1 MTNGIKTPLFPAG
14 LWQVGWRYLA
24 RHRWQ
29 SVLMILGIA
38 LGVAVMVAIDLANE
52 SAGQA
57 FELSAQSITGKAT
70 HQITG
75 GPGGL
80 DEKLYTEIMTQ
91 GLVPLAAPVIT
102 ETVSSPQLA
111 NQPLDLLGIDPF
123 VDSAFRTYLSQ
134 GQAPPLS
141 QLAAFLTRSGAVLVS
156 KDNADH
162 YHINLGDSLTIQVEG
177 HARQVFVAGILDPAD
192 ALSQRTV
199 DGLLLADIATAQEL
213 TGKVGK
219 LDRIDLILPADAT
232 VDLQKLASHLPPDVT
247 IASVADQ
254 NRTITEM
261 TGAFQLNLTALSL
274 LALLVGLFL
283 IYNTMTFSVVQRRS
297 MFGTLRCL
305 GVTRL
310 ELFGLVISEAFLVGI
325 LGSLAGIALG
335 IAMGRN
341 TVDLVTRTIND
352 LYFTTTVQAVG
363 IPIASLVK
371 GGVAGL
377 LATVLTAAFPA
388 WEAASVP
395 PRAALSR
402 SVLEGKAH
410 RNVLASALSGGGLI
424 AGGVLAFSIPKSGL
438 VTGFGGTFA
447 VVVGFAMLSALT
459 MVFLMRLAAPAAG
472 KLFGLL
478 GKMAPRNLVNALS
491 RTSVAVAALMVAVAV
506 TIGVSLMIDSFR
518 YTVSIWLQQTLQ
530 GDIYI
535 SVPGFNATVATEA
548 IDPRVLPLVSDW
560 PGVLRADS
568 LRTVSIASPQ
578 GPVQV
583 SATDNQDIGGERLW
597 RQLSL
602 PKDQVWGA
610 MLAGGV
616 LVSEPLANR
625 LGLFDRGSKVTLS
638 TPQGYRDFPV
648 VGIFYDYASSE
659 GSLFMNMSLYRKIWG
674 DAGITAIGL
683 RLAPGFSPD
692 DLSRQLQDR
701 LAGIQSLYIRPNQA
715 LRSAVMAVFDR
726 TFAIT
731 AALRMLAT
739 IVAFIGVLNTLLLL
753 QLEKQREVGIL
764 RALGLTGKQLWGL
777 TMLETGLMGLAAGIL
792 AIPTG
797 YALSLIL
804 VYVINRRSFGWTL
817 QISTQPGAF
826 LQAVLIAVVA
836 ALLAGIY
843 PAWRM
848 SRRAAGE
855 VIRND

>member
-1 MTNGIKTPLFPAG
+1 M
-14 LWQVGWRYLA
+14 V
-24 RHRWQ
+24 
-29 SVLMILGIA
+29 LGIA
-38 LGVAVMVAIDLANE
+38 LGVAVMVAIDLANQ
-52 SAGQA
+52 SASQA

-80 DEKLYTEIMTQ
+80 DEKLYAEIMTQ

-102 ETVSSPQLA
+102 ETVSSPQLG

-123 VDSAFRTYLSQ
+123 VDSPFRSYLSQ
-134 GQAPPLS
+134 DQAPPLS
-141 QLAAFLTRSGAVLVS
+141 QLAAFLTQPGAVLVS
-156 KDNADH
+156 RDNADR
-162 YHINLGDSLTIQVEG
+162 YHLSLGDTFSIEIEG
-177 HARQVFVAGILDPAD
+177 HARQVFVAGVLNPPD

-199 DGLLLADIATAQEL
+199 DGLLLADISTAQEL
-213 TGKVGK
+213 TGRIGN
-219 LDRIDLILPADAT
+219 LDRIDLILPASST
-232 VDLQKLASHLPPDVT
+232 TDLKKLESYLPSGVKIT
-247 IASVADQ
+247 SVADQ
-254 NRTITEM
+254 NRSIEEM

-283 IYNTMTFSVVQRRS
+283 IYNTMTFWVVQRRP

-305 GVTRL
+305 GVTRR
-310 ELFGLVISEAFLVGI
+310 ELFGLVISEAFLIG
-325 LGSLAGIALG
+325 LFGSLAGIALG
-335 IAMGRN
+335 VLMGRN
-341 TVDLVTRTIND
+341 TVGLVTRTIND

-363 IPIASLVK
+363 IPVASLVK

-377 LATVLTAAFPA
+377 LATVVTAAFPA

-402 SVLEGKAH
+402 SVLERKASH
-410 RNVLASALSGGGLI
+410 AVLSTALAGGGLI
-424 AGGVLAFSIPKSGL
+424 AAGVLVFYIPKAGL
-438 VTGFGGTFA
+438 VPGFGGTFA
-447 VVVGFAMLSALT
+447 VVVGFALLSAMI
-459 MVFLMRLAAPAAG
+459 MVFLMRLAAPVTG

-478 GKMAPRNLVNALS
+478 GRMAPRSLVSALS

-506 TIGVSLMIDSFR
+506 TIGVTLMIDSFR

-535 SVPGFNATVATEA
+535 SVPGFNATVATET
-548 IDPRVLPLVSDW
+548 IDPRVLPVVKAW
-560 PGVLRADS
+560 PGVLRADL
-568 LRTVSIASPQ
+568 LRTVSISSPQ
-578 GPVQV
+578 GPLQV
-583 SATDNQDIGGERLW
+583 SATDNQNIGSERLW
-597 RQLSL
+597 RQLDL
-602 PKDQVWGA
+602 PKDQVWQA
-610 MLAGGV
+610 MQDGGV
-616 LVSEPLANR
+616 QVSEPLANR
-625 LGLFDRGSKVTLS
+625 LGLFGQGSRVTLL
-638 TPQGYRDFPV
+638 TPQGYKEFPV
-648 VGIFYDYASSE
+648 VGIFYDYASSD
-659 GSLFMNMSLYRKIWG
+659 GSLFMDMALYRQIWG
-674 DAGITAIGL
+674 DSGITAIGL
-683 RLAPGFSPD
+683 RLASGTNPD
-692 DLSRQLQDR
+692 EVSHQLQDR

-715 LRSAVMAVFDR
+715 LRNAVMAIFDR

-739 IVAFIGVLNTLLLL
+739 VVAFIGVLNTLLLL

-797 YALSLIL
+797 YVLSLIL

-817 QISTQPGAF
+817 QISIQSGAF
-826 LQAVLIAVVA
+826 FEAILISVLA